1 MSRRS
6 AKGSVQARVTRA
18 ADLESADSGEPTPES
33 AETVFFSEKDIEEG
47 TELVEAV
54 SQSDLP
60 EKLKSSLERFAEK
73 AAGSA
78 VALADAEARAATQ
91 QAVIA
96 ELQGRLGQGNFQEVK
111 AATVGFSGGVA
122 TPNADGAF
130 EAFASESDL
139 SGDDYSPTLGDAG
152 ARSETLPTGGRGGA
166 ASGGAAAVSGRSKAR
181 QDKLAALKKAQ
192 LELEAEEEA
201 EVGAVRSARANGVAW
216 RKPVAAAAQVYD
228 ILGDEEYLPTGG
240 FAGGEIFGGAEEE
253 EEDDESTVPYIS
265 RTAGGARRPRRIFEQ
280 QQEGFIEAVNLL
292 ERGEYEEV
300 ITGWSQLAV
309 PAQYETE
316 YLLPIVG
323 RLYDVQRE
331 LERLNRNSPGRIPG
345 GIIEEI
351 GRMHELGRER
361 LEGNIDRAR
370 TAAGQKS
377 RGWSLDLALGAM
389 LDQRDAR
396 IDRGQFRG
404 AYGRKKKKM
413 SDRIRVHEETYAAK
427 AAFWATRGGNRGQQF
442 RGQGGGN
449 FRGQT
454 GEQQWIAE
462 DAWAADQA
470 AARGGAPAGAAA
482 IRGGRRGGGG
492 RGTGQGGRFRGR
504 GR

>member
-18 ADLESADSGEPTPES
+18 ADLESADSGEPAPES

-139 SGDDYSPTLGDAG
+139 SGDDYSPAQ
-152 ARSETLPTGGRGGA
+152 SSPLPTGGRSGA

-201 EVGAVRSARANGVAW
+201 EVGAVRSARANGAAR

-280 QQEGFIEAVNLL
+280 
-292 ERGEYEEV
+292 
-300 ITGWSQLAV
+300 
-309 PAQYETE
+309 
-316 YLLPIVG
+316 
-323 RLYDVQRE
+323 
-331 LERLNRNSPGRIPG
+331 
-345 GIIEEI
+345 
-351 GRMHELGRER
+351 
-361 LEGNIDRAR
+361 
-370 TAAGQKS
+370 
-377 RGWSLDLALGAM
+377 
-389 LDQRDAR
+389 
-396 IDRGQFRG
+396 
-404 AYGRKKKKM
+404 
-413 SDRIRVHEETYAAK
+413 
-427 AAFWATRGGNRGQQF
+427 
-442 RGQGGGN
+442 
-449 FRGQT
+449 
-454 GEQQWIAE
+454 
-462 DAWAADQA
+462 
-470 AARGGAPAGAAA
+470 
-482 IRGGRRGGGG
+482 
-492 RGTGQGGRFRGR
+492 
-504 GR
+504 